1 MVNGRVVYL
10 GGEYRP
16 WDEANV
22 HIMSHSFGRGSAIF
36 EVISFSDTP
45 AGPAVFRL
53 DEHVSRFFR
62 SASLLGMEP
71 PLTPGELQEAVLQ
84 TVKLSGLKAGLIKVF
99 GFYPGDL
106 LGGSSSP
113 GAVSGGRFCVL
124 A

>member
-71 PLTPGELQEAVLQ
+71 PLDARGA
-84 TVKLSGLKAGLIKVF
+84 AGGRPADGQAERAQSRFDQGVRFL
-99 GFYPGDL
+99 PGDL

-113 GAVSGGRFCVL
+113 GPVSGGRFCVL